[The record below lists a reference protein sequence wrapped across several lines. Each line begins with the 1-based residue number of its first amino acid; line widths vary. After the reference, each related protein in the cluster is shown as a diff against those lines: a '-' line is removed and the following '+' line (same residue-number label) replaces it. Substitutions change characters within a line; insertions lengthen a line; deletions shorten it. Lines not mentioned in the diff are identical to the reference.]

1 MYIGAPSEAPRAT
14 RRCGAPLRHMALRP
28 GWAQG
33 HVTYVRFVMR
43 NASKQNQGFGIAQT
57 DGLSST
63 ATRIVVVN
71 LAALSFDDS
80 GSIVSIE

>member
-1 MYIGAPSEAPRAT
+1 
-14 RRCGAPLRHMALRP
+14 
-28 GWAQG
+28 
-33 HVTYVRFVMR
+33 MR
-43 NASKQNQGFGIAQT
+43 NASKQNLGFRIPQT

-80 GSIVSIE
+80 GFIVPIE

>member
-1 MYIGAPSEAPRAT
+1 
-14 RRCGAPLRHMALRP
+14 
-28 GWAQG
+28 
-33 HVTYVRFVMR
+33 MR
-43 NASKQNQGFGIAQT
+43 NASKQNQGFGMAQT